1 MNNEPVAWIDKNTG
15 KPRMEGFIQTDYDI
29 PLYTH
34 PAKTDRYIADL
45 KNLVDAQGQD
55 GTWNSDKYMLG
66 LFNGLEL
73 ALSIFESREPK
84 FRELPAKTLTD
95 EEIISSAEEAEFNW
109 SEDKGIFVR
118 HSNGSWI
125 GLDSKMVDFARAI
138 LRKAQEK

>member
-1 MNNEPVAWIDKNTG
+1 MNNEPVAWIAYDEFGDFMLEAT
-15 KPRMEGFIQTDYDI
+15 PEGDYPWK

-34 PAKTDRYIADL
+34 PAKTDKYIADL

-55 GTWNSDKYMLG
+55 GTWNSNQYMLG

-84 FRELPAKTLTD
+84 FRALTAKILTH
-95 EEIISSAEEAEFNW
+95 EEIIGAIAKGWCSEKNSS
-109 SEDKGIFVR
+109 KTM
-118 HSNGSWI
+118 
-125 GLDSKMVDFARAI
+125 DSDLAMAIADEIKAI